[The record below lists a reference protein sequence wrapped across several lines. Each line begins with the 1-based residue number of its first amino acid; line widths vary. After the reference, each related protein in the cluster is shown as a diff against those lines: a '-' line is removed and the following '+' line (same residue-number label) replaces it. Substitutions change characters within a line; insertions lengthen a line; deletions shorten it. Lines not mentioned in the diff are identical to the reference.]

1 MMNQILFINSSPR
14 GDASH
19 SSAVAKQL
27 IAQLKAKEPKS
38 TVITRD
44 LTVNPLPH
52 IGDDFV
58 IGSRIEADKRNAA
71 QNEAVAVSDK
81 LVAELVKADTVVIAS
96 PMFNFGPT
104 TNLKGWFDQILRAG
118 VTFKYTDTG
127 PVGLL
132 SAKKVF
138 VIMAR
143 GGVYSQGP
151 MKAIDFQEPYLR
163 HLLGFMG
170 LTDVS
175 FIPIEGIA
183 YGPEAAEKSVAAA
196 ISSIPALLEAA

>member
-175 FIPIEGIA
+175 FIPVEGIA

-196 ISSIPALLEAA
+196 INSIPALLEAA

>member
-1 MMNQILFINSSPR
+1 MNQILFINSSPR

-27 IAQLKAKEPKS
+27 IAQLKAKDPKS
-38 TVITRD
+38 TVINRD

-58 IGSRIEADKRNAA
+58 VGSRIEADKRNAA

-81 LVAELVKADTVVIAS
+81 LVAELVKAETVVIAS

-175 FIPIEGIA
+175 FIPVEGIA

-196 ISSIPALLEAA
+196 INSIPALLEAA

>member
-1 MMNQILFINSSPR
+1 MNQILFINSSPR

-27 IAQLKAKEPKS
+27 IAQIQAKEPKLK
-38 TVITRD
+38 VVTRD
-44 LTVNPLPH
+44 LTINPLPH

-58 IGSRIEADKRNAA
+58 VGSRLEAKKRSAA
-71 QNEAVAVSDK
+71 QKEAVAVSDE
-81 LVAELVKADTVVIAS
+81 LIAELVQANTVVIAS

-118 VTFKYTDTG
+118 ITFKYTDTG

-132 SAKKVF
+132 SNKKVY

-170 LTDVS
+170 LNDVS
-175 FIPIEGIA
+175 FIPVEGIA

-196 ISSIPALLEAA
+196 INSIPALLDAA

>member
-1 MMNQILFINSSPR
+1 MNQILFINSSPR

-27 IAQLKAKEPKS
+27 IAQLRAKDPKS

-58 IGSRIEADKRNAA
+58 VGSRIEADKRNAA

-81 LVAELVKADTVVIAS
+81 LVAELVKAETVVIAS

-175 FIPIEGIA
+175 FIPVEGIA

-196 ISSIPALLEAA
+196 INSIPALLEAA